1 MITTTKI
8 LHSSIYVNNNCR
20 LNHDYLSQG
29 GKGGCIMDIQ
39 GKINF
44 LEIKDPSPI
53 CKQGWVISGFS
64 FITRMFSFISGTAKK
79 YFKIKKILKK
89 RFRKRKKIFNQF

>member
-1 MITTTKI
+1 MII
-8 LHSSIYVNNNCR
+8 FHR
-20 LNHDYLSQG
+20 G
-29 GKGGCIMDIQ
+29 GRGLYYGYPRQ
-39 GKINF
+39 INF

-79 YFKIKKILKK
+79 YFKIKNVKYNAFISKK
-89 RFRKRKKIFNQF
+89 V